1 MFCIISA
8 DNKKNPKNVTEDTW
22 ASEIATGHLSA
33 VLAIPLH
40 ITCRKIKIQVQEI
53 TRKNLNGIVMVPRI
67 LLSTARAS
75 HQTQEH
81 IFLICAFRYFLA
93 EINMATLW
101 AENSLSIQT

>member
-1 MFCIISA
+1 VYSIISA

-75 HQTQEH
+75 TSS
-81 IFLICAFRYFLA
+81 AFKGHDSSQRA
-93 EINMATLW
+93 VPVGI
-101 AENSLSIQT
+101 I